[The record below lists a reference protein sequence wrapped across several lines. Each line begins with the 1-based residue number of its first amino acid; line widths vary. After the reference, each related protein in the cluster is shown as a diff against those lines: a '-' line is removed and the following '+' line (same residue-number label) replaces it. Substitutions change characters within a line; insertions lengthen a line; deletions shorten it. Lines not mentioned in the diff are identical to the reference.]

1 MAVTITDIAQRA
13 GVSRSMVS
21 RALTGNGP
29 VKAKKKEEIIALAQ
43 AMGIYAQSGSASF
56 ETLEIP
62 YYWPVFFQYQC
73 SDLSIC
79 AAQCSDRSLWSDWGA
94 LSDCGKG
101 N

>member
-29 VKAKKKEEIIALAQ
+29 VKAKKERRDYCAGSSH
-43 AMGIYAQSGSASF
+43 GIYAQSGSTSF

-62 YYWPVFFQYQC
+62 YYWSVFFQYQC
-73 SDLSIC
+73 SDLPIC

>member
-43 AMGIYAQSGSASF
+43 AMGYM
-56 ETLEIP
+56 P
-62 YYWPVFFQYQC
+62 NQC

-79 AAQCSDRSLWSDWGA
+79 AAQCSDRSLWSYWGA